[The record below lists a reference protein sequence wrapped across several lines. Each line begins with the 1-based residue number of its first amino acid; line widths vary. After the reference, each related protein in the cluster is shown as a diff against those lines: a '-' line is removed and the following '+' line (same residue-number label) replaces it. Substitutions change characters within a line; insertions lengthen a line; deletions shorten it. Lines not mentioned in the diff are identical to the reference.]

1 MSLDRDEKRFG
12 LLCYI
17 FKNLEKEYP
26 YFGRIIIQKIVY
38 FLQHHY
44 NVKFPYAFTF
54 YHYGPYSK
62 ELDSDLATMDI
73 YGLIEL
79 GADPKGRGYS
89 VTPKPE
95 KMATYLDKA
104 SDVVKENKE
113 RIRDAVGKLAGFSP
127 RLLELLATIHWVK
140 STRLANAKMD
150 QQQKKFL
157 FTKVRSLKPSF
168 TDAQIANSYEK
179 LVDSNLI

>member
-1 MSLDRDEKRFG
+1 MSLDNDEKRLG
-12 LLCYI
+12 LLCHI
-17 FKNLEKEYP
+17 FKNLENKYY

-54 YHYGPYSK
+54 YHYGPYSR

-79 GADPKGRGYS
+79 GADPKGRGHS

-95 KMATYLDKA
+95 KMITYLQKA
-104 SDVVKENKE
+104 SDVVSENEEK
-113 RIRDAVGKLAGFSP
+113 ISDAVAKLAGSTP
-127 RLLELLATIHWVK
+127 RLLELWATIHWVK
-140 STRLANAKMD
+140 STRLPSATMD
-150 QQQKKFL
+150 EKQKRLL
-157 FTKVRSLKPSF
+157 FEKVRSLKPSF
-168 TDAQIANSYEK
+168 TLKQIESSYEK
-179 LVDSNLI
+179 LVERELI

>member
-1 MSLDRDEKRFG
+1 MSLDNDEKRFG

-17 FKNLEKEYP
+17 FQNLEKNYH

-54 YHYGPYSK
+54 YHYGPYSR

-89 VTPKPE
+89 VTPEPE
-95 KMATYLDKA
+95 KMTTYREKA
-104 SDVVKENKE
+104 SDVVKENEEK
-113 RIRDAVGKLAGFSP
+113 IGDAVRKLARSTP
-127 RLLELLATIHWVK
+127 RLLELWATIHWVK
-140 STRLANAKMD
+140 STRLPNATMD
-150 QQQKKFL
+150 EQQKQLL
-157 FTKVRSLKPSF
+157 FEKVKSLKPSF
-168 TDAQIANSYEK
+168 TLEQIASSYEELVNRK
-179 LVDSNLI
+179 LI